1 MHIVCPAQS
10 RQLASAVLTRPV
22 ERSQVGRPDSGLA
35 GTTAPAIWPGQDREP
50 QHAALIGRKAELASI
65 AAATADIMVG
75 FRALVLAGEPGIGK
89 SVLWEAAI
97 AGAHACGCAV
107 LQARTS
113 ESEAPLSYSGLTDLF
128 ETVQDQT
135 IRALPAPQQIAL
147 EVALLRRTAGQV
159 DARALAVAL
168 LGTIRILAAERPVLV
183 AIDDDQWLDPATE
196 DALAYALRRLRDEP
210 VLAVLTHR
218 LDDSTAAGG
227 AAALSDVLRASVP
240 AVVGRVDVG
249 PLDFGSIRQL
259 IAGGDRSSALSLQLC
274 RRIHQMSGGNPF
286 YASEVANALPASASI
301 SGELPVPPSLITL
314 LVGRLNAMTPR
325 VRDAVLLA
333 ALLASPNSNLVERA
347 LVSTAA
353 VGDRASAVAALDE
366 AVSTRLLVR
375 SEHRIRLAHPL
386 FGAAARSQAAAG
398 QIRSLH
404 GVLAALVTGSEEQA
418 RHLALASSAPDSAV
432 ARRLANAAEDAAEHG
447 SATAAAELSELAWR
461 FTPPGDPL
469 RPARLIAL
477 ARRLRWA
484 GGVDAAARQ
493 LLEEEIPAMPAGPER
508 AEARYLLADMSGLS
522 HPAPLYY
529 QALAEAG
536 PTIRGYILA
545 QFAGHAGANGNVG
558 QAVEWA
564 REAFELTATGADPL
578 QRSDVIWQLAWIE
591 SLAGLDPEPRLAE
604 LDSMGPVPGQPSH
617 DWPTRIRA
625 VRAMWRGDVATAG
638 TMFGSLLQNA
648 REREE
653 DWSVITL
660 TLHQLELTVRTGEWL
675 EAAKLRD
682 ELAILTAP
690 YERTLGVTCRARAY
704 LAAAAGDRDLVRSL
718 ADEIDEMAARQEFG
732 QLRWHQLEIHR
743 AVGLA
748 ALLAGDAADAARS
761 LSVVYR
767 DVTDAGYRDPGT
779 FPVGPDLVEALAQA
793 GRLDEADR
801 VLAEFADAASSLDH
815 PWATAGAARASA
827 AVHSARGDDAAA
839 VGELERAMV
848 QYAELRLP
856 FDEARSLLALGTVR
870 RRLRQFRQARAL
882 LLDAAARLD
891 ELGCPPLSTRAKDEL
906 SRIGGRR
913 ETGGLTPTE
922 VQVAALVASGYT
934 NRQVAEQLYIS
945 VSAVEAHLTRIY
957 ARLGIT
963 NRTQLAG
970 RAADLA

>member
-1 MHIVCPAQS
+1 VGGPDSA
-10 RQLASAVLTRPV
+10 LTGTAASAIW
-22 ERSQVGRPDSGLA
+22 SGPDGDS
-35 GTTAPAIWPGQDREP
+35 
-50 QHAALIGRKAELASI
+50 QHAALVGRQAELASI
-65 AAATADIMVG
+65 AAATAGIGVG
-75 FRALVLAGEPGIGK
+75 FRALVLAGEAGIGK

-97 AGAHACGCAV
+97 AGALARGCTV

-128 ETVQDQT
+128 ESVPDQT
-135 IRALPAPQQIAL
+135 IGALPAPQRIAL

-159 DARALAVAL
+159 DARALAVAV
-168 LGTIRILAAERPVLV
+168 LGAIRLLAAERPVLI

-196 DALAYALRRLRDEP
+196 GALAYALRRLRDEP

-218 LDDSTAAGG
+218 LDDSAATAAAGG
-227 AAALSDVLRASVP
+227 AAALSDALSDALRASVP

-249 PLDFGSIRQL
+249 PLTFGSIRQL
-259 IAGGDRSSALSLQLC
+259 IAGGDRGSSLSLQVC

-286 YASEVANALPASASI
+286 YASEVATALPASASI

-314 LVGRLNAMTPR
+314 LAGRLNAMTPR
-325 VRDAVLLA
+325 VRDAVLIT
-333 ALLASPNSNLVERA
+333 ALLASPNSGLVGRA
-347 LVSTAA
+347 LVSAA
-353 VGDRASAVAALDE
+353 AAGDPASALAALDE

-375 SEHRIRLAHPL
+375 SGDRIRLAHPL
-386 FGAAARSQAAAG
+386 FGAAARSQATAG
-398 QIRSLH
+398 QVRSLH

-418 RHLALASSAPDSAV
+418 RHLALASSPPDSDV
-432 ARRLANAAEDAAEHG
+432 ALRLANAAEDAAEHG

-469 RPARLIAL
+469 RPARLVAL

-493 LLEEEIPAMPAGPER
+493 LLEGEIPAMPPGPER

-578 QRSDVIWQLAWIE
+578 QRSDVIWQLAWLE

-604 LDSMGPVPGQPSH
+604 LDLIGPVPGQPSH
-617 DWPTRIRA
+617 DRPTRIRA
-625 VRAMWRGDVATAG
+625 VRAMWRGDAATAR
-638 TMFGSLLQNA
+638 TMFGGLLQNA

-653 DWSVITL
+653 DWSVITF

-690 YERTLGVTCRARAY
+690 YERTLGVTGRARAY
-704 LAAAAGDRDLVRSL
+704 LAAAAGDRDLVSDL
-718 ADEIDEMAARQEFG
+718 ADEIDEMAAGQEFG

-743 AVGLA
+743 AAGLA
-748 ALLAGDAADAARS
+748 ALLAGDGADAARS
-761 LSVVYR
+761 LSAVYR
-767 DVTDAGYRDPGT
+767 DVTEAGYRDPGT
-779 FPVGPDLVEALAQA
+779 FPVGPDLIEALAQA
-793 GRLDEADR
+793 DRLDEADR
-801 VLAEFADAASSLDH
+801 VLAELRDAASSQHH
-815 PWATAGAARASA
+815 PWATAGAARAAA
-827 AVHSARGDDAAA
+827 AVHSARGGDAAA
-839 VGELERAMV
+839 VSELELAIAL
-848 QYAELRLP
+848 YADLRLP
-856 FDEARSLLALGTVR
+856 FDEARSLLSLGTAR
-870 RRLRQFRQARAL
+870 RRLRQLRQARAV

-891 ELGCPPLSTRAKDEL
+891 ELGCPPLAARAKDEL

-922 VQVAALVASGYT
+922 AQVAALVASGYT
-934 NRQVAEQLYIS
+934 NRQVAEQLFIS

-970 RAADLA
+970 RLAGG